1 MRKYGIQNFLWI
13 QCSKYLF
20 ILNRGHAVHDKLDG
34 YSIWGAV
41 VSEVEVD
48 LLTGKEFKIV
58 VKYTVDVYSLVTAG
72 L

>member
-1 MRKYGIQNFLWI
+1 MLLLATIWHFLLF
-13 QCSKYLF
+13 QCSLYSFL
-20 ILNRGHAVHDKLDG
+20 LNRGHAVHDKLDG

-58 VKYTVDVYSLVTAG
+58 VK
-72 L
+72 